1 MMVKYGKESGNY
13 QISGTNSDEIK
24 IENRLVTD
32 GRYINASDVT
42 RQQNVAVIGRLVQ
55 KDLIKNGSPIGK
67 RINING
73 TSFTVVGVFSDNG
86 GDWDERMITV
96 PVSTLQMMKSSDTL
110 NTIFVTYDKN
120 VYPTSYRS
128 GK

>member
-55 KDLIKNGSPIGK
+55 KDLIKMEVLLVKESILTEPA
-67 RINING
+67 
-73 TSFTVVGVFSDNG
+73 
-86 GDWDERMITV
+86 
-96 PVSTLQMMKSSDTL
+96 LL
-110 NTIFVTYDKN
+110 
-120 VYPTSYRS
+120 
-128 GK
+128 